1 MSSPVLITRVV
12 TFDPEEM
19 ARRGRLGAAARHAR
33 HDPRP
38 YTAAARAGFLR
49 KLEQAI
55 DPDNALPP
63 EERQRRV
70 VDAQHAHMRR
80 MARISAEARQRRAR
94 GAREDAGVQR

>member
-1 MSSPVLITRVV
+1 
-12 TFDPEEM
+12 
-19 ARRGRLGAAARHAR
+19 
-33 HDPRP
+33 
-38 YTAAARAGFLR
+38 
-49 KLEQAI
+49 
-55 DPDNALPP
+55 LPP